1 MRTKLSASTTRI
13 EQAHIEHKMWT
24 MSRDRGGFGYG
35 DTVKVLELMLFKV
48 NYPKHP
54 VGMQRRKE
62 WDSPESYFK
71 KVLSIL

>member
-1 MRTKLSASTTRI
+1 MRTKLSASTKRI

-35 DTVKVLELMLFKV
+35 DTVKVLELMPFKV
-48 NYPKHP
+48 DYPKHP
-54 VGMQRRKE
+54 VGTQRRKE
-62 WDSPESYFK
+62 WDGPVSYFK

>member
-1 MRTKLSASTTRI
+1 M
-13 EQAHIEHKMWT
+13 QT

-48 NYPKHP
+48 DYPKHP

-62 WDSPESYFK
+62 WDSPELYFK